1 MKYNFE
7 YTKNDYMTPPELYQM
22 ALDYF
27 QIDKFCLDACCSEF
41 NIPARIYYTQ
51 EGLFSGGWHQLSD
64 NDGLTGEWFDFTWC
78 NPPFNDCAKWVE
90 KAYKE
95 NKEKGLNIAM
105 LIPVRTETRFWHD
118 YILYNPD
125 VEIKWLRK
133 CYTFIDPATK
143 KPVQM
148 KKKQKDGTYKLV
160 NGVYKNALAL
170 VFFREF

>member
-7 YTKNDYMTPPELYQM
+7 YTKNDYMTPPELYQI

-27 QIDKFCLDACCSEF
+27 KIDKFSLDTCCTEE
-41 NIPARIYYTQ
+41 NIPAQEYYKNG
-51 EGLFSGGWHQLSD
+51 EK
-64 NDGLTGEWFDFTWC
+64 DGLKEPWMAYSWC
-78 NPPFNDCAKWVE
+78 NPPFNDSAKWVE

-95 NKEKGLNIAM
+95 SKERGCNIAM
-105 LIPVRTETRFWHD
+105 LIPVRTETKFWHD

-170 VFFREF
+170 VFFKGF

>member
-7 YTKNDYMTPPELYQM
+7 YTKNDYMTPPELYRM

-27 QIDKFCLDACCSEF
+27 KIDKFSLDTCCTEE
-41 NIPARIYYTQ
+41 NIPAQEYYKNG
-51 EGLFSGGWHQLSD
+51 EK
-64 NDGLTGEWFDFTWC
+64 DGLKEPWMAYSWC
-78 NPPFNDCAKWVE
+78 NPPFNDSAKWVE

-95 NKEKGLNIAM
+95 NRELGANIAM
-105 LIPVRTETRFWHD
+105 LIPVRTETKFWHD

-148 KKKQKDGTYKLV
+148 KKKQKDGTYKEV

-170 VFFREF
+170 VFFRGF